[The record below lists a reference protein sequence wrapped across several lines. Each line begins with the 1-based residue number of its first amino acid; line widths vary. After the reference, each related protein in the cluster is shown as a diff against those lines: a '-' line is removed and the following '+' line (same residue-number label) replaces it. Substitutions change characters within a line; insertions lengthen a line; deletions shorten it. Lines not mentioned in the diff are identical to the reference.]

1 MTETAAET
9 SPLGHR
15 ETRIWEPDP
24 ATSGR
29 QRRKAGTY
37 EVFIPDRIADRDF
50 PLSGDA
56 VNAVGS
62 TAKALVRLNATTVA
76 VDSLNALAANLLRS
90 ESAASSRIEGL
101 QISQKRL
108 ARAAYSP
115 RGKAGG
121 DNRAAEVLGNVD
133 AMRRA
138 IEVGAADEPFAV
150 EDILDVHRALLRF
163 TVDRNIAGIVRD
175 VQNWIGGSDY
185 NPIGAVYVPPPP
197 EHVAGLLEDLC
208 DFVNRED
215 LSPIAQA
222 AIAHAQFENIH
233 PFVDGNGR
241 VGRALIYTVFRRRG
255 ETPHY
260 IPPISLV
267 LAAEPKAYVA
277 GFGSY
282 SAGDVS
288 GWVELFADATERAA
302 RGAEEIATRIEAA
315 QADWIDRLGNP
326 RSDATVRQ
334 IVTALP
340 GQPVIDV
347 AAGQNLTGRSHVAVQ
362 GALKALE
369 DAGVLQR
376 LNERRWGRVWEC
388 DELLN
393 LVEDFEQDLHG

>member
-1 MTETAAET
+1 MTEPATET
-9 SPLGHR
+9 LPLGHHER
-15 ETRIWEPDP
+15 RVWTPDP
-24 ATSGR
+24 TASGR
-29 QRRKAGTY
+29 QRRKAGAY
-37 EVFIPDRIADRDF
+37 ETFIPDRIADRDF

-62 TAKALVRLNATTVA
+62 AAKALTTLNTTTAA
-76 VDSLNALAANLLRS
+76 VDSLNALATNLLRS

-108 ARAAYSP
+108 ARAAYNP

-133 AMRRA
+133 AMKRA
-138 IEVGAADEPFAV
+138 IEVGAAHKPFAV
-150 EDILDVHRALLRF
+150 EDILDVHRTLLRF
-163 TVDRNIAGIVRD
+163 TVDRKIAGIVRD
-175 VQNWIGGSDY
+175 AQNWIGGSDY
-185 NPIGAVYVPPPP
+185 NPIGATYVPPPH
-197 EHVAGLLEDLC
+197 EYVAGLLEDLR

-222 AIAHAQFENIH
+222 AITHAQFENIH

-282 SAGDVS
+282 SAADVS
-288 GWVELFADATERAA
+288 SWVETFASATERAA

-315 QADWIDRLGNP
+315 QANWIDRLGNP
-326 RSDATVRQ
+326 RSDAAVRQ
-334 IVTALP
+334 IVAALP

-347 AAGQNLTGRSHVAVQ
+347 AACQQLTGRSHVAVQ
-362 GALKALE
+362 AALKSLE
-369 DAGVLQR
+369 DVRVLQR

-388 DELLN
+388 DELLSLIEN
-393 LVEDFEQDLHG
+393 FEQDLRT

>member
-15 ETRIWEPDP
+15 ERRIWEPDP

-108 ARAAYSP
+108 ARAACSP

-138 IEVGAADEPFAV
+138 IEVGAAGEPFAV

-163 TVDRNIAGIVRD
+163 TADRSIAGIVRD

-222 AIAHAQFENIH
+222 AIAHGQFENIH

-255 ETPHY
+255 ETPYY

-267 LAAEPKAYVA
+267 LAAEPKTYVE

-288 GWVELFADATERAA
+288 GWVELFAGATERAA
-302 RGAEEIATRIEAA
+302 RAAEEIATRIETAR
-315 QADWIDRLGNP
+315 ADWIDRLGNP

-340 GQPVIDV
+340 GQPVLDV
-347 AAGQNLTGRSHVAVQ
+347 AAGQRLTGRSHVAVQ

-369 DAGVLQR
+369 DVGVLQR
-376 LNERRWGRVWEC
+376 LHERRWGRVWEC
-388 DELLN
+388 DELLG
-393 LVEDFEQDLHG
+393 LIDDFEQDLRT

>member
-15 ETRIWEPDP
+15 ERRIWEPDP

-29 QRRKAGTY
+29 QRRKAGAY
-37 EVFIPDRIADRDF
+37 EAFIPDRIADRDF

-163 TVDRNIAGIVRD
+163 TVDRKIAGIVRD

-255 ETPHY
+255 ETPYY

-267 LAAEPKAYVA
+267 LAAEPKTYVE

-288 GWVELFADATERAA
+288 GWVELFAGATERAA
-302 RGAEEIATRIEAA
+302 RAAEEIATRIETAR
-315 QADWIDRLGNP
+315 ADWIDRLGNP

-340 GQPVIDV
+340 GQPVLDV
-347 AAGQNLTGRSHVAVQ
+347 AAGQRLTGRSHVAVQ

-369 DAGVLQR
+369 DVGVLQR
-376 LNERRWGRVWEC
+376 LHERRWGRVWEC
-388 DELLN
+388 DELLG
-393 LVEDFEQDLHG
+393 LIDDFEQDLRT